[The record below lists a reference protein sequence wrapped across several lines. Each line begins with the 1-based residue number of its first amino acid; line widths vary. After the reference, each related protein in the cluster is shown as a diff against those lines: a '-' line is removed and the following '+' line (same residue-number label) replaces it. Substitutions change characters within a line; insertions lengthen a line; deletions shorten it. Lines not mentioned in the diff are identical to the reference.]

1 MKTIYK
7 QAIGV
12 WVLLLILAI
21 INGVL
26 RNEVYGPLME
36 ELLAHQISTIT
47 AIVLFLVAM
56 YVFFS
61 KTNARYTGTDLIA
74 IGALWLILTVVFEF
88 MFGHYVMGNSWSR
101 LFHDYNILEGRVWSL
116 VLLTTVVGPFFI
128 GKYILKRT

>member
-1 MKTIYK
+1 MKRIYM

-21 INGVL
+21 INGIL
-26 RNEVYGPLME
+26 RGVYGPFME

-47 AIVLFLVAM
+47 AIVLFLVVM
-56 YVFFS
+56 YIFFS
-61 KTNARYTGTDLIA
+61 KTHARYTGKDLIA

-101 LFHDYNILEGRVWSL
+101 LLHDQIHSEEN
-116 VLLTTVVGPFFI
+116 
-128 GKYILKRT
+128 LKTENQNELNVAGHFCE